1 MNIII
6 PVQISQVLLR
16 YGTAKKNWITF
27 LSLESI
33 FWKIVEYVKRVD
45 HFELDD
51 RLKGGASITV
61 KWNTSWLAL
70 DSRASV
76 IRCSFDS
83 LTFRMVRI
91 VGRNTNLF
99 FSSIFIFVRIFR
111 MFVTFFFFFFGKN
124 HYLIY
129 SYESWFFFFANYK
142 WKISE
147 ETYKSLA
154 SSVER
159 ADSSIEWY
167 ENSIHWWNMQIRY
180 VLSHMHTREKI
191 FKSLTKQWIALQI
204 MDSGFHSFLV
214 PTIFIDLRYFYL
226 PSLYN

>member
-1 MNIII
+1 M
-6 PVQISQVLLR
+6 
-16 YGTAKKNWITF
+16 
-27 LSLESI
+27 
-33 FWKIVEYVKRVD
+33 
-45 HFELDD
+45 
-51 RLKGGASITV
+51 
-61 KWNTSWLAL
+61 AL

-76 IRCSFDS
+76 IRCSFES

-111 MFVTFFFFFFGKN
+111 TFVTFFFFFWQ
-124 HYLIY
+124 
-129 SYESWFFFFANYK
+129 ESLFSLTINEKYRKKRINLWRVPSSEQILQSSGM
-142 WKISE
+142 KIRFID
-147 ETYKSLA
+147 ETCKFVTCY
-154 SSVER
+154 R
-159 ADSSIEWY
+159 IC
-167 ENSIHWWNMQIRY
+167 IQ
-180 VLSHMHTREKI
+180 REKI